1 MAGGRHK
8 KCCYRR
14 GCIMR
19 DNQIGGNSLSLL
31 PKHVARGSVACAG
44 LIMYHIIVIW
54 TDILTCVNLFE
65 NCIYSDRFSF
75 CLLNFTEE
83 MEKQEHFSGHFAWVF
98 RSACYW
104 TVSCRICLQMNNH
117 VNLPVSSD
125 QWWHGT
131 VSECYPVWWWWWPV
145 MDTQW
150 WGHYGHCGHCG
161 HCGHGLSW

>member
-31 PKHVARGSVACAG
+31 PKHAARGSVACAG
-44 LIMYHIIVIW
+44 LIMFHITVIW

-75 CLLNFTEE
+75 CLWNIS
-83 MEKQEHFSGHFAWVF
+83 QEHFAWHVAGHFAVESVYKWII
-98 RSACYW
+98 
-104 TVSCRICLQMNNH
+104 TD
-117 VNLPVSSD
+117 NLPVSSD
-125 QWWHGT
+125 QWWHSS

-145 MDTQW
+145 LDTQCW
-150 WGHYGHCGHCG
+150 GHCGRCG
-161 HCGHGLSW
+161 QCGHGLSW